1 MHLSNVVV
9 RPTLE
14 PVRVN
19 KTTYPLIR
27 PLLSAQ
33 ELSGILNRPLSSIR
47 SDISRKPWSL
57 PPRCQAPGT
66 KLLLWRAEDVESW
79 LAQHV
84 TTQTEPPAP
93 QMSNRRRG
101 RPTKSEQLIFQKKQ
115 K

>member
-1 MHLSNVVV
+1 MWPKGLLLG
-9 RPTLE
+9 TA
-14 PVRVN
+14 RVN

-33 ELSGILNRPLSSIR
+33 ELSSILNRPLSSIR

-66 KLLLWRAEDVESW
+66 KLLLWRAEDVETW

-84 TTQTEPPAP
+84 SSQIKPPP
-93 QMSNRRRG
+93 QQISSRRRG
-101 RPTKSEQLIFQKKQ
+101 RPTKSEQHSFNNIQK
-115 K
+115 